1 MSAAYDA
8 NLSALQLEGAEWLRA
23 RGRRLLADPPGFG
36 KTRTVLAAVGEGK
49 HLLVVCPAGIR
60 DAQVWP
66 DEAKRTGWDG
76 QVTVISYH
84 QLAKWGKEAPKKA
97 WELGIEAVVFDESHW
112 LKNRN
117 VSWAHPAQRLG
128 DVLEIVYEST
138 GTPTPNVAS
147 ELWGQLRVIKGKGGI
162 PAYWKWAQGN
172 GEGNTGWFHITQE
185 TDRAGRVL
193 TDFAIEGHLEACVV
207 AGDCPNAQPVYDTDY
222 RKWRLKP
229 VTDQDCEHW
238 DRFREVELKD
248 WLMARPEELL
258 DLPPMSGEDTPI
270 WTPMV
275 ATQKKAYKELQKDY
289 LAEWAGFSADGVPV
303 GNLIEAVNDSQKFV
317 QLWQMSTGIGAVDP
331 TADDRH
337 SGKLKTMAEMLDDR
351 QSQTLIACYFRN
363 TGQILQNM
371 CKRLGKSYVTFGA
384 NDTAKQRRDAIVRF
398 QAGEVDVMIGS
409 IAVVGEGVT
418 LTAADGVWLA
428 ERMWT
433 PDKNTQVIRRVRR
446 RGQDKPVGV
455 RQFITPDTIDA
466 GQWGMLGLKLDRIS
480 QVDPVRLTYG
490 EVVPR

>member
-1 MSAAYDA
+1 MTAYDA
-8 NLSALQLEGAEWLRA
+8 SLSPLQLEGAEWLRA
-23 RGRRLLADPPGFG
+23 RDRRLLADPPGFG

-66 DEAKRTGWDG
+66 DEAARTDWGG
-76 QVTVISYH
+76 RITTISYH
-84 QLAKWGKEAPKKA
+84 QLAKWGKDAPKKA
-97 WELGIEAVVFDESHW
+97 YELGIEAVAFDESHW

-117 VSWAHPAQRLG
+117 VSWAHPAQRLA
-128 DVLEIVYEST
+128 DVIDTIYEST

-147 ELWGQLRVIKGKGGI
+147 ELWGQLRVLRGKEM

-172 GEGNTGWFHITQE
+172 GPDMTGWFHITQE

-193 TDFAIEGHLEACVV
+193 TDYHIAGHLEACVV
-207 AGDCPNAQPVYDTDY
+207 AGDCPNAKQVWDPDF
-222 RKWRLKP
+222 RKWRYAP
-229 VTDQDCEHW
+229 VTKQDCAHW
-238 DRFREVELKD
+238 DRFRQVELSD

-258 DLPPMSGEDTPI
+258 DLPPMSGEDTPV

-275 ATQKKAYKELQKDY
+275 AAQKKAYEDLRKDY
-289 LAEWAGFSADGVPV
+289 LAEWGATGGLLGHGGF
-303 GNLIEAVNDSQKFV
+303 IEAVNDSQKFV
-317 QLWQMSTGIGAVDP
+317 QLWQLSTGIGAVDP
-331 TADDRH
+331 SANDKH
-337 SGKLKTMAEMLDDR
+337 SGKLKLIAEMLDDR
-351 QSQTLIACYFRN
+351 SSQTLLACYFRN
-363 TGQILQNM
+363 TGQILRNV
-371 CKRLGKSYVTFGA
+371 CDRLGKKYVTFGA
-384 NDTAKQRRDAIVRF
+384 TDTASQRRDAILRF
-398 QAGEVDVMIGS
+398 QAGDVDVMIGS

-418 LTAADGVWLA
+418 LTAADGVWLT

-455 RQFITPDTIDA
+455 RQFVTPGTIDE

-480 QVDPVRLTYG
+480 QVDPVRLLKG